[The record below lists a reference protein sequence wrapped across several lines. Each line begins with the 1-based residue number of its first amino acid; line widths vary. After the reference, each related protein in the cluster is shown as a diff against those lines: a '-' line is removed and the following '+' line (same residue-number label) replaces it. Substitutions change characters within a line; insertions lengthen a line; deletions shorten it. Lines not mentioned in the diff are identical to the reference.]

1 MKETNHRFYVIE
13 NNDIPDTELDLNI
26 SSDMYFKDYYK
37 NSDTEI
43 TDISQ
48 DGWLNLNTGK
58 YSFDFPCDVNERNI
72 TVLRHTYEKLAYIV
86 FCLVYYSYTRE
97 EIDIVTQDIIRDFNE
112 KDYVPGFQGFTFNKI
127 KEVQIGTSRFYV
139 PIDYKDKEE
148 VLYDCSHKFNEY
160 CFTQHY
166 KEYNLNLADIAVMK
180 KYTIVID
187 DMEDNYFR
195 RMLDDVIIDKTN
207 KRILCFSNIKDV
219 EVIK

>member
-1 MKETNHRFYVIE
+1 MCKTKHRFYVIE
-13 NNDIPDTELDLNI
+13 DTSIPETEVDLNI

-37 NSDTEI
+37 NSDAEI

-48 DGWLNLNTGK
+48 DGWLDLNTGK

-97 EIDIVTQDIIRDFNE
+97 EIDIITQDIIKDFNE

-127 KEVQIGTSRFYV
+127 KEVQIGTSHFYV
-139 PIDYKDKEE
+139 PLDYKDEE
-148 VLYDCSHKFNEY
+148 SVYDCSHKFNEY

-166 KEYNLNLADIAVMK
+166 KEYDLNLADIAVMNR
-180 KYTIVID
+180 YTLIID
-187 DMEDNYFR
+187 DMEENYFR
-195 RMLDDVIIDKTN
+195 KLLEDNIIDKTN
-207 KRILCFSNIKDV
+207 KRIICFSNLNDV